1 MVSGF
6 KKSAQAG
13 GKGGGANLQSAGFV
27 YMLSQRQMSI
37 YQAVYWNRN
46 FVSQSIETWYFLLLT
61 QNAVNCQSGKNESTY
76 LGLKEVHREVLSD
89 I

>member
-1 MVSGF
+1 MP
-6 KKSAQAG
+6 KP
-13 GKGGGANLQSAGFV
+13 GKGANLESAGFV

-37 YQAVYWNRN
+37 YQAVYWSRVGILFLN
-46 FVSQSIETWYFLLLT
+46 QLKLDYFLLLT
-61 QNAVNCQSGKNESTY
+61 ENAVNCQSGKNESTY

>member
-1 MVSGF
+1 MVRGF

-13 GKGGGANLQSAGFV
+13 ESRICWFRLYAISKANA
-27 YMLSQRQMSI
+27 I
-37 YQAVYWNRN
+37 YQAVYWSRVGILFLN
-46 FVSQSIETWYFLLLT
+46 QLKLDYFLLLT
-61 QNAVNCQSGKNESTY
+61 ENAVNCQSGKNESTH